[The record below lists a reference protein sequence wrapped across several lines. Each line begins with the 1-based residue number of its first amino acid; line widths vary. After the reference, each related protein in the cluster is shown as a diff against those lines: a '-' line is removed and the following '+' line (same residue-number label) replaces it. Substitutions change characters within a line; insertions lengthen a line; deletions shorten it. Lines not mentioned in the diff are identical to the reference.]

1 MKIRV
6 VYKLYEN
13 GNFIDQFNSYDE
25 ALKVKHRKEKEAND
39 NWLDL
44 CYEIYEFTEYK

>member
-1 MKIRV
+1 MKKRI
-6 VYKLYEN
+6 VYKLFEN
-13 GNFIDQFNSYDE
+13 GEFIDQFNSYDE

-44 CYEIYEFTEYK
+44 YYEIKEIEV